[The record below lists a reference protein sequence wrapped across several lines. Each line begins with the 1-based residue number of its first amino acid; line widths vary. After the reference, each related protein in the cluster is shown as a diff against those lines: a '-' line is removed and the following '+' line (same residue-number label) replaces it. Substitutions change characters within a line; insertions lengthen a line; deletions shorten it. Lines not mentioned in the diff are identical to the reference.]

1 MQARI
6 YRSAYVTIA
15 LIICNILVYAYMLFA
30 GTDVYETYGL
40 DSFNILEGREYY
52 SMITSMFMHAS
63 VEHIF
68 NNMICLLA
76 LGAYVEH
83 DLGHIPYFI
92 MYMLS
97 GIFGNVVSVM
107 WDAIIGEYSMSVG
120 ASGAVFGV
128 TGAVIAI
135 LFFGRKNLKLKKSTI
150 IPRLLAVIAI
160 DLYGGYID
168 NTINGAA
175 HIGGLLGGLIITVL
189 ITLIGRKQY
198 TMEEWV

>member
-68 NNMICLLA
+68 NNIFPASISLLYA
-76 LGAYVEH
+76 NA
-83 DLGHIPYFI
+83 
-92 MYMLS
+92 
-97 GIFGNVVSVM
+97 IFGYN
-107 WDAIIGEYSMSVG
+107 WN
-120 ASGAVFGV
+120 F
-128 TGAVIAI
+128 
-135 LFFGRKNLKLKKSTI
+135 
-150 IPRLLAVIAI
+150 
-160 DLYGGYID
+160 
-168 NTINGAA
+168 
-175 HIGGLLGGLIITVL
+175 
-189 ITLIGRKQY
+189 
-198 TMEEWV
+198 